1 MNRSDLNDD
10 TILSLLEEL
19 ANNLGIQI
27 RYEHL
32 KKEGSFYPGGLCRIK
47 GENII
52 IINSKAKTDDKIQI
66 LARGMKSFDLS
77 QVFIKPALREFLAV
91 DTE

>member
-1 MNRSDLNDD
+1 MRRSDLNDD

-66 LARGMKSFDLS
+66 MARGMKSFDLS

>member
-1 MNRSDLNDD
+1 MRRSDLNDD
-10 TILSLLEEL
+10 AILSLLEEL

-91 DTE
+91 DNE

>member
-1 MNRSDLNDD
+1 MRRPDLNDD

-32 KKEGSFYPGGLCRIK
+32 IKEGSFYPGGLCRIK

-91 DTE
+91 DPE